1 MKIKLPI
8 YKYNK
13 NNLSYDKIKI
23 TIKNISFFLLSQLLV
38 SLSIIFLISQL
49 SNTPKEIRLKREI
62 TALKYE
68 FYIIDKKINDVLCL
82 LNTLEKKDS
91 VIYQSLFN
99 TQDTLNLFK
108 SGYISNYNGQFSD
121 TLVFIGDKLSV
132 IEMNLERTNNR
143 FRKLIL
149 EIGVNNERL
158 NHIPAIQPISN
169 NDLRRTSSGFGM
181 RMHPIYNVRKFHH
194 GMDFVAP
201 VGTPIYATA
210 DGVVVISSKSFYGYG
225 KYIKINHG
233 YGYQTAYGHMNK
245 LNVVNGQTI
254 KRGDIIGYLGS
265 TGLSTGPH
273 LHYEVISNNKRVDP
287 INYYFHDLSA
297 EQYEEMLKISSSI
310 EKSLD

>member
-1 MKIKLPI
+1 MKLKLPI
-8 YKYNK
+8 YCYNK
-13 NNLSYDKIKI
+13 NNLSYDKINLR
-23 TIKNISFFLLSQLLV
+23 IKNILFFLLSQLLL
-38 SLSIIFLISQL
+38 SLSIIFLLSQF

-68 FYIIDKKINDVLCL
+68 FYIIDKKINDVLYL

-91 VIYQSLFN
+91 IIYQSLFN
-99 TQDTLNLFK
+99 TQDTLNLFE

-121 TLVFIGDKLSV
+121 TIIFIGDKLSA

-143 FRKLIL
+143 FRRLIL

-158 NHIPAIQPISN
+158 SHIPAIQPISN
-169 NDLRRTSSGFGM
+169 KDLRRTSSGFGM
-181 RMHPIYNVRKFHH
+181 RMHPIYKVKKFHH

-210 DGVVVISSKSFYGYG
+210 DGVVIISSKSFYGYG
-225 KYIKINHG
+225 KYVKINHG

-245 LNVVNGQTI
+245 LNVVKGQKI
-254 KRGDIIGYLGS
+254 KRGDVIGYLGN

-273 LHYEVISNNKRVDP
+273 LHYEVISNNKRVNP
-287 INYYFHDLSA
+287 INYYFHDLTA
-297 EQYEEMLKISSSI
+297 KQYEEMLLISNSI